1 VWTRGIQIGV
11 TTILGKST
19 RHLPHVT
26 TEEVSERSHRCSTA
40 RSDTAQSRFDLSRAP
55 DQDLGSE
62 GSCHLIKI
70 LDQKARGCSTV
81 KFLKVQSS
89 NHSEEATWETDDFL
103 HSCHLES
110 KLSWREICYC
120 SLFLLGYFSF
130 SNLVM
135 RFHLTWEDCD
145 SYSVTVAATVLYSAI
160 YGVIYSVSC
169 LSSILNSNLFFEYYL
184 NRVITA
190 ACKGTSNFIN
200 TSESI

>member
-1 VWTRGIQIGV
+1 VAYKLELPPSLAGAHDIFHMSQLKKCLKGAMDVVLPEV
-11 TTILGKST
+11 TPLK
-19 RHLPHVT
+19 
-26 TEEVSERSHRCSTA
+26 A
-40 RSDTAQSRFDLSRAP
+40 DLTYP
-55 DQDLGSE
+55 E
-62 GSCHLIKI
+62 HPIKI

-184 NRVITA
+184 NRVIIV
-190 ACKGTSNFIN
+190 ACKSTSNFF
-200 TSESI
+200 